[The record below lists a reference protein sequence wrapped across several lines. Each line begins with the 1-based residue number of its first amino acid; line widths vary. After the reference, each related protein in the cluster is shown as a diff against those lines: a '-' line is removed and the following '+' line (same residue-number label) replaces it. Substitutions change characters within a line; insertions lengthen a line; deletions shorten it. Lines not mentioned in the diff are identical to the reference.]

1 MLIDNI
7 VKKIALE
14 NRINHLKKLTL
25 EYVSE
30 GDVRNSFTI
39 TQDIEFDLVEA
50 IIDEDYDLAISI
62 LETSKFLKSASYTQ
76 NRLSRAFIFGKLL
89 DLKDDNANFGMLSL
103 SDFVSVGHSTDYF
116 SIDLILPEGISGENV
131 LRKEQVA
138 AELGNFVIANYVFD
152 EMSISRSLSSIH
164 PHVVTHT
171 LHEMFKALLEWQWAY
186 YELGNRE
193 DIAVWA
199 NQALLSMGLD
209 VRNIENN
216 KVVSDLMA
224 LPPMHVAQFL
234 AGETNITMPSTD
246 PETPDSFRFWA
257 ANNDIIFFY
266 KKEHASLYLDLVHL
280 RQHITKLAELS

>member
-280 RQHITKLAELS
+280 RQHITKLAELI